1 MSQTDLHPQVK
12 RGSLIH
18 TLREDGDQNLKMFFF
33 SALQALAY
41 SVWIINKVR
50 VQYPQASFL
59 DLLLMDSMNSLMFQE
74 NFFLLLTNLNIQPPW
89 DYFLKLCSPVDRA
102 KSIPDWPTEFQPVRE
117 CQISVDTKE
126 YHSLHC
132 SLQHLNRFVF
142 AEQNILCQNFQT
154 SRSFSA
160 LKLQI
165 TFLKANVLF
174 LNEKYFWKRRKL
186 VIIKMQKTRHMDLRL
201 LLIQSKEWLNYS

>member
-41 SVWIINKVR
+41 IVWIINKVR
-50 VQYPQASFL
+50 VQYRQASFL
-59 DLLLMDSMNSLMFQE
+59 DLLLMDSINLLMFEE
-74 NFFLLLTNLNIQPPW
+74 NFSLLLISTFNPPW

-102 KSIPDWPTEFQPVRE
+102 KSIPDWPTEFQPVRK

-154 SRSFSA
+154 SRSSSA

-174 LNEKYFWKRRKL
+174 LNEKYFRKRRKL
-186 VIIKMQKTRHMDLRL
+186 FLSKRKKTRNMDLKL

>member
-1 MSQTDLHPQVK
+1 MGTRTWK
-12 RGSLIH
+12 C
-18 TLREDGDQNLKMFFF
+18 FF
-33 SALQALAY
+33 SLPYRLWPTGFALSAADGLY
-41 SVWIINKVR
+41 KFVDVWRK
-50 VQYPQASFL
+50 
-59 DLLLMDSMNSLMFQE
+59 
-74 NFFLLLTNLNIQPPW
+74 FFRYTNLDIQPPW

-142 AEQNILCQNFQT
+142 AEQNILRQNFQT
-154 SRSFSA
+154 SRSSSA
-160 LKLQI
+160 LKLQM

-174 LNEKYFWKRRKL
+174 LNEKHFWKRRKNF
-186 VIIKMQKTRHMDLRL
+186 IIKKQKTRHMDLKL
-201 LLIQSKEWLNYS
+201 LLIQSKEWLNYF